1 MLGKKDTR
9 KTLLIAKEFYFVTAL
24 RCQYKPI
31 AYQFAIVKTGRA
43 EMAVYI

>member
-1 MLGKKDTR
+1 MLGNKETR
-9 KTLLIAKEFYFVTAL
+9 KTLLIAKEFYFAAAP

-31 AYQFAIVKTGRA
+31 EYQFAIVKTGRA